1 MDSQSNQNKG
11 ANMATNTTT
20 ERFPELQRE
29 SGIVG
34 KIIKWAIGLTG
45 NAVIDAAEKTAEVTI
60 DGAYATTRAVYTR
73 KDRMKAV
80 SEMVGEL

>member
-1 MDSQSNQNKG
+1 
-11 ANMATNTTT
+11 MADNTT
-20 ERFPELQRE
+20 EKYPELKRE
-29 SGIVG
+29 SGITG
-34 KIIKWAIGLTG
+34 RILKWAIGLTG